1 MKNIISLAIMLYLS
15 ALACQTWSA
24 VPLHNTGDA
33 KQASVMQAMDFMK
46 QAHEMENSGN
56 YKDAI
61 DIWKQAVSLHPK
73 LYAHYPDENV
83 NLHATTGLANAY
95 YYSGDYKNALPTF
108 ELAQQYVE
116 EFDQSGESI
125 LPWYIAECRKKLA
138 EEGEP
143 ATQPL
148 VIIGNRLTKNESI
161 SVKGTLLVPTSEAA
175 RLLHLKVTS
184 DTKSKM
190 IVLSE
195 TGDST
200 KAMSIT
206 VMSKIAIADK
216 KQVVLPVAPTRQGR
230 ETLIPIRAIVEYFGY
245 TVKWDPMPRVAWV
258 SQM

>member
-1 MKNIISLAIMLYLS
+1 MKNIILLAIMLYLS

-61 DIWKQAVSLHPK
+61 NIWKQAVSLHPK
-73 LYAHYPDENV
+73 LYAHYPDDNV

-95 YYSGDYKNALPTF
+95 YYAGDYKNALPTF

-148 VIIGNRLTKNESI
+148 VIIGNRLTIKESI
-161 SVKGTLLVPTSEAA
+161 SVNGTLLVPVSEVL
-175 RLLHLKVTS
+175 RLLHLESKVDPASRTIILSRSS
-184 DTKSKM
+184 DPAKSISM
-190 IVLSE
+190 
-195 TGDST
+195 
-200 KAMSIT
+200 T
-206 VMSKIAIADK
+206 VMSKTALADK
-216 KQVVLPVAPTRQGR
+216 KQVVLPVAPIRQGSAI
-230 ETLIPIRAIVEYFGY
+230 LIPIRAIAEYFGY

>member
-1 MKNIISLAIMLYLS
+1 
-15 ALACQTWSA
+15 
-24 VPLHNTGDA
+24 
-33 KQASVMQAMDFMK
+33 AMDLMK

-61 DIWKQAVSLHPK
+61 DIWKQAIALHPK
-73 LYAHYPDENV
+73 LYAHYPDDNV

-95 YYSGDYKNALPTF
+95 YYSGDYKNALPAF

-116 EFDQSGESI
+116 EFDKCGESI

-138 EEGEP
+138 EDGEP

-161 SVKGTLLVPTSEAA
+161 SVKGTLLVPVSEAA
-175 RLLHLKVTS
+175 RLLHLKVTN
-184 DTKSKM
+184 DVTSKT
-190 IVLSE
+190 IILSE
-195 TGDST
+195 SGDMA
-200 KAMSIT
+200 KVISIT
-206 VMSKIAIADK
+206 AMSKIAIVDSI
-216 KQVVLPVAPTRQGR
+216 QLVLPVAPIRQGS
-230 ETLIPIRAIVEYFGY
+230 ETLIPIRVIAEYFGY